1 MIPSGFISTS
11 SASMG
16 LSRTSAASLA
26 NGSTDRPWKELVQST
41 CDGSSS
47 VSFIGW
53 SERPDVRDAV
63 PDFDGTAGLVVVVV
77 LEDGGWVKDE
87 LDVAGFGIATAAS
100 AWR

>member
-11 SASMG
+11 SGLIG

-63 PDFDGTAGLVVVVV
+63 PGFDGTVDLVVVLGEGV
-77 LEDGGWVKDE
+77 WVKDG
-87 LDVAGFGIATAAS
+87 LGVAGFGITAAAS

>member
-11 SASMG
+11 CGSSDLSKISAV
-16 LSRTSAASLA
+16 SLE

-53 SERPDVRDAV
+53 SERPDVRDVV
-63 PDFDGTAGLVVVVV
+63 PGFEDAASLGV
-77 LEDGGWVKDE
+77 LLEGDLWVKE
-87 LDVAGFGIATAAS
+87 GAGVEGFGIAAVAS
-100 AWR
+100 ALR